1 MSKKITLFALTAL
14 LALVMA
20 VPAMAEHFTGG
31 SDWSVTFTQE
41 KKMDSNFTSASMS
54 DTLQNLQPGDDATF
68 TVTVNS
74 GYDGNINWYMSNKV
88 IQSLEDASN
97 NQTTS
102 GGAYTYR
109 LTYTDS
115 TGALQTLY
123 DSDKVGGE
131 MSDEAIDEVGEGLH
145 EATNALEDYFLL
157 DKMTKGGKGVVELYV
172 ELDGE
177 TQNNN
182 YQDTLAE
189 LQLNFAVEI
198 EEEEIQTTTPGNPP
212 PKTGDTNN
220 AFIYF
225 VIIGVAGVL
234 LLAAAILRV
243 VAGRKR
249 EEK

>member
-1 MSKKITLFALTAL
+1 MRKKISILAVTAL
-14 LALVMA
+14 MVLVIA
-20 VPAMAEHFTGG
+20 APAMAEHFTG
-31 SDWSVTFTQE
+31 DPNWSVTFTAD
-41 KKMDSNFTSASMS
+41 KKMESTFTNASMS
-54 DTLQNLQPGDDATF
+54 DTLDDLQPGDDATL
-68 TVTVNS
+68 TVAVNS
-74 GYDGNINWYMSNKV
+74 GYDGNIRWYMSNKT
-88 IQSLEDASN
+88 IQSLEDASA

-109 LTYTDS
+109 LVYTDS
-115 TGALQTLY
+115 KGQENVLY

-131 MSDEAIDEVGEGLH
+131 ETEEVIEEIGEGLH
-145 EATNALEDYFLL
+145 EATNALEEYFLI
-157 DKMTKGGKGVVELYV
+157 DEMAKGSAGKVVLYV
-172 ELDGE
+172 ALDGE

-198 EEEEIQTTTPGNPP
+198 EEGEPQTTQPERP

-225 VIIGVAGVL
+225 VIIGVAGL
-234 LLAAAILRV
+234 LLLTAGILRV